1 MQLTK
6 TLPDF
11 DFKKP
16 IEVTSV
22 KLAKK
27 LLEMIVENQDW
38 MIYDDS
44 DMNEEKR
51 HEYAI
56 KQIDFNIDVM
66 KELAKTDIPA
76 DFASYPFEKL
86 LALIQ
91 PMIKMT
97 VGRVKEYQDEVM
109 ARTLGVRSPLNNKF
123 RQDVA
128 TLQQVLLKLDEVRTD
143 TGGDKYD
150 YFDKPVEAAAPSD
163 EAITSPYNEKN

>member
-1 MQLTK
+1 MQTPN
-6 TLPDF
+6 TPTY

-38 MIYDDS
+38 MLYDDTT
-44 DMNEEKR
+44 MTEESR

-97 VGRVKEYQDEVM
+97 IGRVKEYQDEVM

-128 TLQQVLLKLDEVRTD
+128 TLQQVLLKLDEVRQD

-150 YFDKPVEAAAPSD
+150 YFDKPVEAVKP
-163 EAITSPYNEKN
+163 EEEVIESPYNEKN